1 MAPAVASGGYSAV
14 ATIPVGYFPVAVA
27 VDPATGT
34 VDVAEISPDM
44 VSLIDTTT

>member
-1 MAPAVASGGYSAV
+1 MAPAVASGGYSVV

-34 VDVAEISPDM
+34 ADVAKISPDI